1 MVEQRASTKP
11 SIQPLS
17 EPKKFIPEAYMQDGA
32 VEPFSPI
39 KLTLALKRDSNQV
52 ASNAALIAPEMTR
65 RKESLEAYPLD
76 TIAMVGSL
84 NKSGLPTALVK
95 VDNLIYQ
102 IKVGSYLG
110 QNYGKV
116 IRITENSIQLRE
128 IVQDATGDWIERP
141 ASLDLQEGK
150 K

>member
-1 MVEQRASTKP
+1 
-11 SIQPLS
+11 LS